1 MELQKFTNPE
11 NLKLLWEILLD
22 ETFQHMTKEELYNA
36 NQFFNNEIKVF
47 YNTQINNKNTSI
59 NLLTLNQMCLEKII
73 LSYDYLKQSQQPQQQ
88 QPQQQQKQA
97 YKAEDIQTE
106 RMSQFE
112 NQLTQKR
119 QEFESA
125 ITLKKPPVPNFSDES
140 RSEHIPINEMEALI
154 AQTLA
159 QRNFDISQI
168 TSNSNTKDASS
179 WLKPAETSIKT
190 EKQQDNTSAIKYIKI
205 GRDQLPP
212 LTNEIIDINEP
223 ARQDK
228 RLSWADESKRAD
240 ESKWTDESKRQDE
253 SNNSSSIF
261 SKLKI
266 KSSPPIHTDIQSETQ
281 MEILMQRIE
290 KLENIVNKLIETTQY
305 SNDANNYLTIFPS

>member
-22 ETFQHMTKEELYNA
+22 ETFQNMSKEELNNA

-47 YNTQINNKNTSI
+47 YNTQINNKNTST
-59 NLLTLNQMCLEKII
+59 NLLSLNQMCLEKII
-73 LSYDYLKQSQQPQQQ
+73 LSYDYLKQSKQQQPQQQ
-88 QPQQQQKQA
+88 QPQQQQQP

-125 ITLKKPPVPNFSDES
+125 ITLKKPPIPIFSDES

-168 TSNSNTKDASS
+168 TSNTNTKDASS

-223 ARQDK
+223 PRQDK
-228 RLSWADESKRAD
+228 RLSWADESKR
-240 ESKWTDESKRQDE
+240 TDE
-253 SNNSSSIF
+253 SNNSSTIF

-266 KSSPPIHTDIQSETQ
+266 KSPPPIHTDIQSETQ

-290 KLENIVNKLIETTQY
+290 KLENIVNKLIESKDHIEY
-305 SNDANNYLTIFPS
+305 YHGSSL

>member
-22 ETFQHMTKEELYNA
+22 ETFQHMSKEELNNA

-73 LSYDYLKQSQQPQQQ
+73 LSYDYLKQSKQQQPQQP

-125 ITLKKPPVPNFSDES
+125 ITLKKPP
-140 RSEHIPINEMEALI
+140 I
-154 AQTLA
+154 
-159 QRNFDISQI
+159 
-168 TSNSNTKDASS
+168 
-179 WLKPAETSIKT
+179 
-190 EKQQDNTSAIKYIKI
+190 
-205 GRDQLPP
+205 
-212 LTNEIIDINEP
+212 
-223 ARQDK
+223 
-228 RLSWADESKRAD
+228 
-240 ESKWTDESKRQDE
+240 
-253 SNNSSSIF
+253 
-261 SKLKI
+261 
-266 KSSPPIHTDIQSETQ
+266 
-281 MEILMQRIE
+281 
-290 KLENIVNKLIETTQY
+290 
-305 SNDANNYLTIFPS
+305 TIF